1 MTALSPA
8 FPASVRFDDVDLSII
23 DRDGKPWLLGVQI
36 GAALGYTDA
45 RAAIANLYKRHRS
58 EFTDMETCAVKLT
71 AQGQG
76 RKVRIFSARG
86 AWLLAMLAKTDVAK
100 RFRRWVLD
108 TLEKL
113 ADQKVDT
120 AIPRADGRYL
130 VHVVGGRIAHVT
142 DVRDACI
149 VNGSNPVNVMTFLRE
164 YLDPAVFP
172 VALET
177 IAYRASVC
185 LRHGPKGAPVPSILR
200 APEPSHEARVLS
212 IIRTAGRISRTDLLM
227 KLKHRMKAAEL
238 DRVLMALERDGRI
251 RVDTPSPPVGRP
263 PFWYAAA

>member
-1 MTALSPA
+1 MVALSPA

-36 GAALGYTDA
+36 GAALGYGNPRID
-45 RAAIANLYKRHRS
+45 IANLFKRNKV
-58 EFTDMETCAVKLT
+58 EFGPSETCVCTLPT
-71 AQGQG
+71 QGQ
-76 RKVRIFSARG
+76 RRQVRLFSARG
-86 AWLLAMLAKTDVAK
+86 AWLLAMLARTGVAR

-113 ADQKVDT
+113 ADQKVDP

-130 VHVVGGRIAHVT
+130 VHVVGGRVNLVT

-185 LRHGPKGAPVPSILR
+185 LKYGPKGAPVPSIFR
-200 APEPSHEARVLS
+200 APGPSHEARVLS

-227 KLKHRMKAAEL
+227 KMKHHLKAAEL
-238 DRVLMALERDGRI
+238 DRVLTALERDGRI
-251 RVDTPSPPVGRP
+251 RVDTPSPPIGRP

>member
-1 MTALSPA
+1 MTNSRDVA
-8 FPASVRFDDVDLSII
+8 RFVGKAHRHVLRDI
-23 DRDGKPWLLGVQI
+23 DRIIAHSPDLGGVWFQEVKVPHPTIKGRMDRASDMTRDGAVLVI
-36 GAALGYTDA
+36 SGYTGPN
-45 RAAIANLYKRHRS
+45 AID
-58 EFTDMETCAVKLT
+58 F
-71 AQGQG
+71 
-76 RKVRIFSARG
+76 
-86 AWLLAMLAKTDVAK
+86 
-100 RFRRWVLD
+100 
-108 TLEKL
+108 KL
-113 ADQKVDT
+113 AYIRRFNEMEVELEAEAATGARQIPDP
-120 AIPRADGRYL
+120 AIPHVDGRYL
-130 VHVVGGRIAHVT
+130 VHVVGGRVNLVT

-212 IIRTAGRISRTDLLM
+212 IIRAAGRISRTDLLM
-227 KLKHRMKAAEL
+227 KMKHHLRAAEL
-238 DRVLMALERDGRI
+238 DRVLMALERSGRI